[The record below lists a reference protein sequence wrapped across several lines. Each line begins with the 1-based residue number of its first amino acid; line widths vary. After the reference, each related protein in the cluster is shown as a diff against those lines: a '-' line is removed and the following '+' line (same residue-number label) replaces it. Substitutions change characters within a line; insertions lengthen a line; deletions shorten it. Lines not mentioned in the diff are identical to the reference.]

1 MESHG
6 ESVMDWTRKWHDLIL
21 ILGVSLWLQCGN
33 RLVLN
38 YMGAG

>member
-6 ESVMDWTRKWHDLIL
+6 KSVMDWTRKCHDLIL

-33 RLVLN
+33 WLVLN